1 MSKYLDISMQR
12 ISTLDSSLIPS
23 AMRVF
28 EKCYKNK
35 VPIYIVWGTRNNE
48 QQELLYRCGRT
59 IPGIVQT
66 TRRAGYSAHNY
77 GLALDFCL
85 LFNTEILSW
94 EEVYPRWY
102 WRQKWLRA
110 VMYFEEEGWTSKWR
124 GSDFEPGHL
133 ENLMGKDIFE
143 YMREANEEKTIGE
156 LKDEQDY
163 NRSSGIKNLGEQSQD
178 QNLFI

>member
-1 MSKYLDISMQR
+1 
-12 ISTLDSSLIPS
+12 
-23 AMRVF
+23 MRAF

-35 VPIYIVWGTRNNE
+35 VPIYIVWGTRSDD

-59 IPGIVQT
+59 IPGIIQT
-66 TRRAGYSAHNY
+66 THRAGYSAHNY

-94 EEVYPRWY
+94 EEVYPRKY

-110 VMYFEEEGWTSKWR
+110 VMLFEEEGWSSKWR
-124 GSDFEPGHL
+124 GSNFEPGHL

-143 YMREANEEKTIGE
+143 YMQEAKIKNNKR
-156 LKDEQDY
+156 DEQTD
-163 NRSSGIKNLGEQSQD
+163 NRNSGVQDLGKQSQD
-178 QNLFI
+178 QNLLI